1 VSRPLNLASRPFR
14 NERLPTLLLAIGCVL
29 LLGLSVRHAVAA
41 RDLLPARTAG
51 VDGELVALEDEV
63 ARLRSEAAE
72 LRTRSA
78 STEALQEWA
87 VLRDLVDRRAFS
99 WSALLGHLE
108 PVVPANIRLV
118 SIAPAAARGRLEVSV
133 SAIGRSVQDG
143 LDFLEALQQS
153 PHFEAPFL
161 SSVTEASAGIDF
173 AFTMDY
179 VPEPAPAASG
189 DGQ

>member
-1 VSRPLNLASRPFR
+1 
-14 NERLPTLLLAIGCVL
+14 VL
-29 LLGLSVRHAVAA
+29 LLGLSVRHALAA

-108 PVVPANIRLV
+108 PVVPANIRLL
-118 SIAPAAARGRLEVSV
+118 SIAPATARGQLEVSV
-133 SAIGRSVQDG
+133 SAVGRSVGDG
-143 LDFLEALQQS
+143 LEFLEAMQQS

-161 SSVTEASAGIDF
+161 TSVSEASAGVDF
-173 AFTMDY
+173 AYTVDY
-179 VPEPAPAASG
+179 VPDPAASG
-189 DGQ
+189 GGQ

>member
-1 VSRPLNLASRPFR
+1 MSRPLNLASRPFR

-29 LLGLSVRHAVAA
+29 LLGLSVRHALAA

-51 VDGELVALEDEV
+51 VDGELVAIEDEV

-118 SIAPAAARGRLEVSV
+118 SIAPATARGRLEVSV

-153 PHFEAPFL
+153 PHFEASFL
-161 SSVTEASAGIDF
+161 SSVTEANTGIDF
-173 AFTMDY
+173 AFTTNY
-179 VPEPAPAASG
+179 VPEPELAASG
-189 DGQ
+189 ESQ